1 MMNGALETVAASVI
15 IPCRGHAI
23 PLDACLKSLLNQR
36 LEGCF
41 EILVVDSDADPAVA
55 EVCRRYSSV
64 RLIRCSEGLLPG
76 AARNLGAAH
85 ATGQYLA
92 FIDADCIA
100 EPGWLEAMIDALDG
114 TVLVGGSVR
123 DGKPWHPV
131 ATMDN
136 YLQFAAQPAGRPR
149 GIERLLPSCSLAIP
163 RADFEA
169 IGGFPSVDEPAGEDG
184 LFCMKV
190 ADRWSG
196 QSLFVP
202 NARIRHYGRE
212 TMRQLWIHQYRFG
225 HARGALSLQLTPFQ
239 RKLGR
244 YRTIMPLIGLKRMSW
259 LVGCAARWQPLKL
272 LQMLMFSP
280 ILLIGMTAWCVGF
293 RKGCAENE
301 TTRPML
307 EGAACAAK

>member
-1 MMNGALETVAASVI
+1 MNGALETVAASVI

-85 ATGQYLA
+85 AKGQYLA